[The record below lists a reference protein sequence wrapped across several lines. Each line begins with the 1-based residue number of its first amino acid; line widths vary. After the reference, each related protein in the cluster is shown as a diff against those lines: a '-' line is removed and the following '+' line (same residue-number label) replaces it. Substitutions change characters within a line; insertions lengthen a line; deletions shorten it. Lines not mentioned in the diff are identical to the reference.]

1 MKIQIQ
7 TGFLRVRIDEAELAR
22 LLQGQTLTE
31 RLVCA
36 GQVML
41 SLTLGIADALA
52 LVPGAQGW
60 RLDLPDAAL
69 RDYVATL
76 PRKEALAFEW
86 TDDADAVLRL
96 AFEVDV
102 RDSLQVRGARRRPAT
117 EAGS

>member
-7 TGFLRVRIDEAELAR
+7 AGSLRVRIDEAELAR
-22 LLQGQTLTE
+22 LLQGQVLTE
-31 RLVCA
+31 QLVCA

-41 SLTLGIADALA
+41 ALSLGVADALM
-52 LVPGAQGW
+52 LVPGAPGW

-69 RDYVATL
+69 RDYVTTL

-86 TDDADAVLRL
+86 PDAAGAALRL

-102 RDSLQVRGARRRPAT
+102 RDSLQMRGARRRQPPAT
-117 EAGS
+117 